1 MTERRGGQVGRRDVF
16 RVMTGSV
23 AIVVMGRLNEV
34 EALPPNAA
42 GKRKARY
49 NANAP
54 EVQSFYRVNRYPPQ

>member
-1 MTERRGGQVGRRDVF
+1 MTERRGAQVGRRDVF
-16 RVMTGSV
+16 RVVTGSV